1 MPPSIQEIVNIIY
14 LSIDEINELQ
24 PQNKRVPKSMESVL
38 LGQES
43 ALDSLGFINF
53 VVTLEQKIQEK
64 FGIEISLTEDE
75 EFTRVNSSYRTVDS
89 LARFLQSK
97 LSQ

>member
-1 MPPSIQEIVNIIY
+1 MSPNVKNIVDIIY
-14 LSIDEINELQ
+14 QSIDEINQLQ
-24 PQNKRVPKSMESVL
+24 PQGKRISKSPESVL
-38 LGQES
+38 LGDES

-75 EFTRVNSSYRTVDS
+75 ELTRVDSSYRTVDS
-89 LARFLQSK
+89 FARFLQSK